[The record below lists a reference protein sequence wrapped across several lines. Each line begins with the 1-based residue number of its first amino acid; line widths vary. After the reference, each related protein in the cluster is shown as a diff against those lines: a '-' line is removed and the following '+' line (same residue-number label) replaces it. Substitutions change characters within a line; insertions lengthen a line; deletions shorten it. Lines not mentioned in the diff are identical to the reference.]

1 MQSTFTHKFI
11 MMILAGFAAACL
23 LWGFRHIIQES
34 FYESSNEG
42 WKDSLH
48 GSTAEKRLH

>member
-11 MMILAGFAAACL
+11 MMVLAGFAAACL

-42 WKDSLH
+42 WKDSLP